1 MGQLRDHH
9 VLGWLTNFAAGFA
22 DPHGQAPHA
31 TVEGYR
37 SPPDP
42 AAEVRA
48 AAGTLIGAI
57 RGGAGT
63 RPLTLGD
70 AAMPGEMALDMI
82 LWEYLVHGW
91 DLARATGQAWSPST
105 AAAVRSLGFAPTM
118 LTPDYQG
125 EGKAFAPAVTVA
137 EDAPA
142 IERLMGLS
150 GRNPSWQPPSRT
162 REEGLSG
169 SGSVDNSAGAGVHV
183 EAPFTMDA
191 WDVVADEMAPGEGPV
206 TARVV
211 LAKTYSG
218 PVLVGVAHGHALTTQ
233 GADGASYVAQERI
246 IGTLA
251 GGEGSFVLE
260 HRASMGEGH
269 PTVVDASIVPGSGT
283 GALTGITG
291 RGHVAHELTTLDVQL
306 PHG

>member
-1 MGQLRDHH
+1 MPTPTETTAELLDEVLADLARVLGAITDAQVHDPTPCTDYTVGQLRDH

-37 SPPDP
+37 SPADP

-48 AAGTLIGAI
+48 AAGTLINAI

-125 EGKAFAPAVTVA
+125 KGKAFAPAVTVA

-142 IERLMGLS
+142 IDRLMGLS
-150 GRNPSWQPPSRT
+150 GRNPSWQPPSPT
-162 REEGLSG
+162 RDEGPSG
-169 SGSVDNSAGAGVHV
+169 SGADATVHV
-183 EAPFTMDA
+183 EAPFTMD
-191 WDVVADEMAPGEGPV
+191 
-206 TARVV
+206 T
-211 LAKTYSG
+211 
-218 PVLVGVAHGHALTTQ
+218 
-233 GADGASYVAQERI
+233 
-246 IGTLA
+246 
-251 GGEGSFVLE
+251 
-260 HRASMGEGH
+260 
-269 PTVVDASIVPGSGT
+269 
-283 GALTGITG
+283 
-291 RGHVAHELTTLDVQL
+291 
-306 PHG
+306 